1 MKIPLPKLK
10 AMLLF
15 FGKYTDQRLLGKTK
29 LMKLFYFVDFG
40 HLKKYGAPITYDTY
54 IHLEH
59 GPIPSGIKNLVDTAT
74 DDIDNSV
81 LVDTI
86 SIDKSKENYLQK
98 IIPLRDFVERDERY
112 FSATEIEVMH
122 KVCERFKNKT
132 AKEIKD
138 AAHRESPWKKTSL
151 LEIIPYQLAADDNDC
166 LVEKEEIE
174 LLFKISNNQKC

>member
-15 FGKYTDQRLLGKTK
+15 FGNNTNQRLLGKTK

-54 IHLEH
+54 VHLEH
-59 GPIPSGIKNLVDTAT
+59 GPIPSVIKNLVDTTT

-81 LVDTI
+81 LTDTI
-86 SIDKSKENYLQK
+86 SVDESKENYIQR
-98 IIPLRDFVERDERY
+98 IIPLRNFTERDEMY
-112 FSATEIEVMH
+112 FSDTELEIMH
-122 KVCERFKNKT
+122 KVCERFKDKNT
-132 AKEIKD
+132 KEIVD
-138 AAHRESPWKKTSL
+138 ASHNEAPWRKTSL
-151 LEIIPYQLAADDNDC
+151 LETIPYQLATDDNDC

-174 LLFKISNNQKC
+174 LLLKISND

>member
-15 FGKYTDQRLLGKTK
+15 FGKYTNPRLLGKTK

-59 GPIPSGIKNLVDTAT
+59 GPIPSTIKNLVDTAT
-74 DDIDNSV
+74 DDIDSSA
-81 LVDTI
+81 LADTI
-86 SIDKSKENYLQK
+86 SVDISKDNYLQRM
-98 IIPLRDFVERDERY
+98 IPLRDFTEKDERY
-112 FSATEIEVMH
+112 FSDTELEIMH
-122 KVCERFKNKT
+122 KVCERFKDKT
-132 AKEIKD
+132 TKEIKKV
-138 AAHRESPWKKTSL
+138 AYSESPWKKTSL
-151 LEIIPYQLAADDNDC
+151 LETIPYQLASDDDDC

-174 LLFKISNNQKC
+174 LLLKIAND